1 MTISYVGETMGVMS
15 TEDAAEPVVEIRIVA
30 GVQPSARE
38 PISARERELE
48 AQIDRVYA
56 ERFGSA

>member
-1 MTISYVGETMGVMS
+1 MS